1 MQIIV
6 LIKHKKGNSYMKKIV
21 SQLSLALL
29 MTLATSCEKKEE
41 TAKAATEV
49 EKKDETAAVAE
60 VPKGEESK
68 VVAEFPD
75 GAKLKMEQVYEQLNL
90 LPAEVK
96 DRPFSKLYSALVR
109 RLIDTHI
116 LNKAASG
123 LGLDKDAGVIDMMN
137 KNAETM
143 LQKLFIEGE
152 VAKLLT
158 DDELKKNFE
167 ELKAKLP
174 KDEMEVQLKH
184 VLLKSKEEAEALV
197 KELEKDPSKFEE
209 IAKQKSIDPQTKA
222 NGGNIGYVRKGD
234 LPEAFAKVVFEAK
247 AGAVLP
253 QAIDMG
259 PNGFSVVLVGEK
271 RQVEPP
277 KFEQVKGEL
286 TKALTPKY
294 AVQVIEK
301 IKKQAGV
308 VVTGLDG
315 KPIVEKTPEQMK
327 EDAEKGVQKP
337 EVDLSKLDENMVV
350 AKFKDGHTIT
360 LKDVKEALKTLQPQ
374 LKSAPFADIFEPL
387 TLRLVDMKLILD
399 AAKSSGLASDKIT
412 VKKLEDVRTATLH
425 KAFLDKK
432 VAEVVTD
439 PMLKTKYQELMK
451 LLPKNQM
458 EVRLRHIMVK
468 TKEEAEAVIK
478 EIKEGKSFDDL
489 VKAKSIDDKTK
500 EKKGEIGYVKR
511 EDLPADFANIVF
523 SSAKATLVPNPVGL
537 GKLGWSVVRVEDKRP
552 IEPPKYEEV
561 KGELQKIVESEKIVE
576 VLEKLRVD
584 SGVKAFDMNGGELSL
599 KEEIPQAPAGAAP
612 AA

>member
-1 MQIIV
+1 M
-6 LIKHKKGNSYMKKIV
+6 KKGIG
-21 SQLSLALL
+21 QLSLALL
-29 MTLATSCEKKEE
+29 LALS
-41 TAKAATEV
+41 TAC
-49 EKKDETAAVAE
+49 EKKDEKVNETAKEELQKGEAAPAETIKVEE
-60 VPKGEESK
+60 VPQGEQAK

-75 GAKLKMEQVYEQLNL
+75 GTKMTMGQVYEQLNL
-90 LPAEVK
+90 LPSEVK
-96 DRPFSKLYSALVR
+96 DRPFSKLYAALLR

-116 LNKAASG
+116 LNKAAAG
-123 LGLDKDAGVIDMMN
+123 LGLDKDAGVIEQMN

-152 VAKLLT
+152 VTKLLT

-184 VLLKSKEEAEALV
+184 ILVKSKEDADAIV

-209 IAKQKSIDPQTKA
+209 TAKQKSIDPQTKA
-222 NGGNIGYVRKGD
+222 NGGSLGYVRKAD

-271 RQVEPP
+271 RPVEAP
-277 KFEQVKGEL
+277 KFEAVKAEL
-286 TKALTPKY
+286 SKALMSKY
-294 AVQVIEK
+294 AVEVISK

-308 VVTGLDG
+308 EVTGLDG

-327 EDAEKGVQKP
+327 EDAEKGVKKP
-337 EVDLSKLDENMVV
+337 EVDLSKLDETMVV

-360 LKDVKEALKTLQPQ
+360 LKDVKEAVKTLPPQ
-374 LKSAPFADIFEPL
+374 LKAAPFGEIFEPL
-387 TLRLVDMKLILD
+387 ALRLVDMKLILD
-399 AAKSSGLASDKIT
+399 AAKASGLEKEKTT
-412 VKKLEDVRTATLH
+412 VKKLEDVRSATLH

-432 VAEVVTD
+432 VVELVNDA
-439 PMLKTKYQELMK
+439 MLKTKYQELMK

-458 EVRLRHIMVK
+458 EVRLRHVMVK
-468 TKEEAEAVIK
+468 TKEEAEEVIK
-478 EIKEGKSFDDL
+478 DIKSGKSFDDL

-511 EDLPADFANIVF
+511 DELPADFANVVF
-523 SSAKATLVPNPVGL
+523 SAAKATLVPNPISL

-552 IEPPKYEEV
+552 IEPPKYDEV
-561 KGELQKIVESEKIVE
+561 KGELQKIVEQEKIVE

-584 SGVKAFDMNGGELSL
+584 SGVKAFDMNGGALSL
-599 KEEIPQAPAGAAP
+599 KEEVPQAPVPAAP

>member
-1 MQIIV
+1 M
-6 LIKHKKGNSYMKKIV
+6 KKGIG
-21 SQLSLALL
+21 QLSLALL
-29 MTLATSCEKKEE
+29 LALS
-41 TAKAATEV
+41 TAC
-49 EKKDETAAVAE
+49 EKKDEKVNETAKEELQKGEAAPAETIKVEE
-60 VPKGEESK
+60 VPQGEQAK

-75 GAKLKMEQVYEQLNL
+75 GTKMTMGQVYEQLNL
-90 LPAEVK
+90 LPSEVK
-96 DRPFSKLYSALVR
+96 DRPFSKLYAALLR

-116 LNKAASG
+116 LNKASAG
-123 LGLDKDAGVIDMMN
+123 LGLDKDAGVIEQMN

-152 VAKLLT
+152 VTKLLT

-184 VLLKSKEEAEALV
+184 ILVKSKEDADAIV

-209 IAKQKSIDPQTKA
+209 TAKQKSIDPQTKA
-222 NGGNIGYVRKGD
+222 NGGSLGYVRKAD

-271 RQVEPP
+271 RPVEAP
-277 KFEQVKGEL
+277 KFEAVKAEL
-286 TKALTPKY
+286 SKALMSKY
-294 AVQVIEK
+294 AVEVISK

-308 VVTGLDG
+308 EVTGLDG

-327 EDAEKGVQKP
+327 EDAEKGVKKP
-337 EVDLSKLDENMVV
+337 EVDLSKLDETMVV

-360 LKDVKEALKTLQPQ
+360 LKDVKEAVKTLPPQ
-374 LKSAPFADIFEPL
+374 LKAAPFGEIFEPL
-387 TLRLVDMKLILD
+387 ALRLVDMKLILD
-399 AAKSSGLASDKIT
+399 AAKASGLEKEKTT
-412 VKKLEDVRTATLH
+412 VKKLEDVRSATLH

-432 VAEVVTD
+432 VVELVNDA
-439 PMLKTKYQELMK
+439 MLKTKYQELMK

-458 EVRLRHIMVK
+458 EVRLRHVMVK
-468 TKEEAEAVIK
+468 TKEEAEEVIK
-478 EIKEGKSFDDL
+478 DIKSGKSFDDL

-511 EDLPADFANIVF
+511 DELPADFANVVF
-523 SSAKATLVPNPVGL
+523 SAAKATLVPNPISL

-552 IEPPKYEEV
+552 IEPPKYDEV
-561 KGELQKIVESEKIVE
+561 KGELQKIVEQEKIVE

-584 SGVKAFDMNGGELSL
+584 SGVKAFDMNGGALSL
-599 KEEIPQAPAGAAP
+599 KEEVPQAPVPAAP

>member
-1 MQIIV
+1 
-6 LIKHKKGNSYMKKIV
+6 MKKVIG
-21 SQLSLALL
+21 QLSLALL
-29 MTLATSCEKKEE
+29 LALS
-41 TAKAATEV
+41 TAC
-49 EKKDETAAVAE
+49 EKKDEKANEPAKE
-60 VPKGEESK
+60 ELQKGEAAPADAIKVEDGPQGEQAK

-75 GAKLKMEQVYEQLNL
+75 GTKMTMGQVYEQLNL
-90 LPAEVK
+90 LPSEVK
-96 DRPFSKLYSALVR
+96 DRPFSKLYAALLR

-116 LNKAASG
+116 LNKAAAG
-123 LGLDKDAGVIDMMN
+123 LGLDKDAGVIEQMN

-152 VAKLLT
+152 VTKLLT

-184 VLLKSKEEAEALV
+184 ILVKSKEDADAIV

-209 IAKQKSIDPQTKA
+209 TAKQKSIDPQTKA
-222 NGGNIGYVRKGD
+222 NGGSLGYVRKAD

-271 RQVEPP
+271 RPVEAP
-277 KFEQVKGEL
+277 KFEAVKAEL
-286 TKALTPKY
+286 SKALMSKY
-294 AVQVIEK
+294 AVEVISK

-308 VVTGLDG
+308 EVTGLDG

-327 EDAEKGVQKP
+327 EDAEKGVKKP
-337 EVDLSKLDENMVV
+337 EVDLSKLDETMVV

-360 LKDVKEALKTLQPQ
+360 LKDVKEAVKTLPPQ
-374 LKSAPFADIFEPL
+374 LKAAPFGEIFEPL
-387 TLRLVDMKLILD
+387 ALRLVDMKLILD
-399 AAKSSGLASDKIT
+399 AAKASGLEKEKAT
-412 VKKLEDVRTATLH
+412 VKKLEDVRSATLH

-432 VAEVVTD
+432 VVELVNDA
-439 PMLKTKYQELMK
+439 MLKTKYQELMK

-458 EVRLRHIMVK
+458 EVRLRHVMVK
-468 TKEEAEAVIK
+468 TKEEAEEVIK
-478 EIKEGKSFDDL
+478 DIKSGKSFDDL

-511 EDLPADFANIVF
+511 DELPADFANVVF
-523 SSAKATLVPNPVGL
+523 SAAKATLVPNPISL

-552 IEPPKYEEV
+552 IEPPKYDEV
-561 KGELQKIVESEKIVE
+561 KGELQKIVEQEKIVE

-584 SGVKAFDMNGGELSL
+584 SGVKAFDMNGGALSL
-599 KEEIPQAPAGAAP
+599 KEEVPQAPVPAAP